1 MIAKKKGVM
10 KNMRSLREYKS
21 PKAEVTV
28 FECEDIITR
37 SLANSLNERDEL
49 AHSAKSYVRIESGA
63 SWGEIYGGN

>member
-1 MIAKKKGVM
+1 
-10 KNMRSLREYKS
+10 MRSLREYKS

-37 SLANSLNERDEL
+37 SLATSIGGSDEL
-49 AHSAKSYVRIESGA
+49 VYDKAKSYVKVGIGA